1 MKQELPSEINLVS
14 SKIFEVRGQKVMLDF
29 DLAILYGAETKRL
42 KEAVR
47 RNIERFPDDFMFIL
61 TTDEYQV
68 LRSQIA
74 SLESGKGKFSKYLP
88 FAFTEQ
94 GVAML
99 SSVLNS
105 QQAIQ
110 MNIKIIRIFVFM
122 RNYATTHNDLLLK
135 LKNLEN
141 EHDKI
146 FKNIFDAISY
156 LMEKDKLEIAQEDRK
171 LIGFNS

>member
-1 MKQELPSEINLVS
+1 MKPDLPPEINLVS

-29 DLAILYGAETKRL
+29 DLATLYGTETKRL

-47 RNIERFPDDFMFIL
+47 RNIERFPNDFMFIL
-61 TTDEYQV
+61 TTEEYHV

-74 SLESGKGKFSKYLP
+74 SLEHGKGKFSKYLP

-122 RNYATTHNDLLLK
+122 RNYALSHGDLSLK
-135 LKNLEN
+135 LKNLES

>member
-1 MKQELPSEINLVS
+1 
-14 SKIFEVRGQKVMLDF
+14 
-29 DLAILYGAETKRL
+29 
-42 KEAVR
+42 
-47 RNIERFPDDFMFIL
+47 
-61 TTDEYQV
+61 
-68 LRSQIA
+68 
-74 SLESGKGKFSKYLP
+74 LESGKGKFSKYLP

-122 RNYATTHNDLLLK
+122 RNYASTHNDLLLK

-146 FKNIFDAISY
+146 FKNIFDAITY